1 MAWYH
6 RPKTVL
12 ALVLWLIV
20 AGFVLNTLLRLGDQT
35 TDPDLTSPKDQRE
48 DTDPHFLDT
57 KRRPLLPQDREFEA
71 AWKAR
76 TACPDYEAYSQTK
89 HEPFSEGPLALPYMR
104 PSRKCR
110 TFHSDAVE
118 KTIEEFTAKMADP
131 DLARLFE
138 NAFPNTLDTTIR
150 WHRRESEEASA
161 QTFVVTGDI
170 NAEWLRD
177 SAWQLS
183 PYKRFITADREI
195 QQLYKGAINTQAG
208 YIQKFPYCNAFQPP
222 RASRIRPQFN
232 AGEDKVTPPV
242 DHTTVFECKYELDS
256 LASFLTLSNDYYE
269 AVKGDKEEVVDT
281 FSGNDGAWYRAI
293 AKLTRVLEDQ
303 SQPTYNENGNILK
316 TRYSFKRHTDLG
328 TETLNLNGIG
338 NPVAGGTGLIRSAFR
353 PSDDATIFQ
362 FFIPANAHIAV
373 ELKRTAKIFSA
384 LDREDLAKEVLDWG
398 NQIEESIWKHAVY
411 THPKFGKVFAYEID
425 GFGAITNMDDANIP
439 SLLSLPVLGF
449 LDKNNEVYKNTRKM
463 VLSKQGNPYYL
474 TGRAF
479 SGIGGP
485 HVGIRNAWPMSHT
498 MAIRTATD
506 DKEIH
511 ESLNLLKT
519 TTAGLGL
526 MHESIDVHDSTKF
539 SRPWFAWCNSEFA
552 KAIFYL
558 ADNKP
563 DLIFGPRKV
572 YKPKSE

>member
-12 ALVLWLIV
+12 ALVLWLVV
-20 AGFVLNTLLRLGDQT
+20 AGFVLNTLLQLGDQT
-35 TDPDLTSPKDQRE
+35 TDPDLSSPKDARE
-48 DTDPHFLDT
+48 EEDPHFLDT

-76 TACPDYEAYSQTK
+76 GSCPDYEAYSQTK
-89 HEPFSEGPLALPYMR
+89 HEPFSDGPLRLPFMR
-104 PSRKCR
+104 PSKKCR
-110 TFHSDAVE
+110 TFHSDEVE

-150 WHRRESEEASA
+150 WHRRQSEEASA

-183 PYKRFITADREI
+183 PYKRFISTDPHI
-195 QQLYKGAINTQAG
+195 QQLYKGAINTQAS
-208 YIQKFPYCNAFQPP
+208 YIQMFPYCNAFQPP

-232 AGEDKVTPPV
+232 AGEDKVSPPV
-242 DHTTVFECKYELDS
+242 DHNVVFECKYELDS

-269 AVKGDKEEVVDT
+269 EIKDDKEEVDDT

-303 SQPTYNENGNILK
+303 SQPTYNEHGNILK

-338 NPVAGGTGLIRSAFR
+338 NPVADGTGLIRSAFR

-373 ELKRTAKIFSA
+373 ELKRAAKIFAA
-384 LDREDLAKEVLDWG
+384 LDRDDLAKEVLDWG

-411 THPKFGKVFAYEID
+411 KHPKFGKVFAYEID

-449 LDKNNEVYKNTRKM
+449 VDKDNEVYKNTRNM
-463 VLSKQGNPYYL
+463 ILSKQGNPYYL

-498 MAIRTATD
+498 MAIRTAMSD
-506 DKEIH
+506 DEILD
-511 ESLNLLKT
+511 SLNLLKT

-563 DLIFGPRKV
+563 NLIFGPK
-572 YKPKSE
+572 KANQKEDE